1 MSEKTQNITQSANR
15 VPRPRAQTHT
25 APNGQEIPVIVRPMS
40 NGESANN
47 VDIIDISPKIN
58 TPFGEISIDD
68 YVAFFEQAKNI
79 FEKHSA
85 IDVLLVVKKEVIAG
99 SQQVDKKTNIPKV
112 DSEGNPIFWA
122 DRYSLTV
129 KADDDELRFQC
140 DKVLFDSVE
149 EGRRYDFK
157 GRNRWVM
164 NFGRREWVTVYTVAL
179 PVGLAS

>member
-1 MSEKTQNITQSANR
+1 MSGIR
-15 VPRPRAQTHT
+15 
-25 APNGQEIPVIVRPMS
+25 
-40 NGESANN
+40 
-47 VDIIDISPKIN
+47 
-58 TPFGEISIDD
+58 
-68 YVAFFEQAKNI
+68 
-79 FEKHSA
+79 
-85 IDVLLVVKKEVIAG
+85 
-99 SQQVDKKTNIPKV
+99 
-112 DSEGNPIFWA
+112 IFWA

-129 KADDDELRFQC
+129 KLTMTNLFQC